1 MKENITM
8 RITEGELKDLLTDY
22 YGKKYNDND
31 FDIIFE
37 TKEECVGFYE
47 TKMIQTH
54 IKLKRKIRIGNNAVT
69 IEEEL
74 DEDDIKEIICEELR
88 DIDYEINNL
97 RFENRI
103 KYEGFYGDEVPT
115 FDGVNIDLKRKQKQ
129 YRI

>member
-8 RITEGELKDLLTDY
+8 RINEEELKSLLIDY

-31 FDIIFE
+31 FDIVFE
-37 TKEECVGFYE
+37 TKKECVGFYE

-54 IKLKRKIRIGNNAVT
+54 IRLKRKIRIGNNSVT

-74 DEDDIKEIICEELR
+74 DEDDIKEIICEELK
-88 DIDYEINNL
+88 DMDYEINNL